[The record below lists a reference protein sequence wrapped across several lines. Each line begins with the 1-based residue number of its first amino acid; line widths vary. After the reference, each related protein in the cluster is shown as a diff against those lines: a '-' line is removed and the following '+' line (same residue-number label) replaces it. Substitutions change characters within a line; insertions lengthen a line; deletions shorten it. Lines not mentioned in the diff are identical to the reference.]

1 MGCVYKGGYKCY
13 IEKKEGKATIY
24 IYWIYVLYSR
34 EKGGQ
39 VEAQVTEGS
48 STQRNLLTFLYD
60 LFYDLQGHWAW
71 QPRYEMRFIFV

>member
-1 MGCVYKGGYKCY
+1 MGCPYKGRYKCY
-13 IEKKEGKATIY
+13 IDKRKERKLY

-39 VEAQVTEGS
+39 VETQVTEGF

-60 LFYDLQGHWAW
+60 LFYVLQKHWAW
-71 QPRYEMRFIFV
+71 QPRDEMHFIIA